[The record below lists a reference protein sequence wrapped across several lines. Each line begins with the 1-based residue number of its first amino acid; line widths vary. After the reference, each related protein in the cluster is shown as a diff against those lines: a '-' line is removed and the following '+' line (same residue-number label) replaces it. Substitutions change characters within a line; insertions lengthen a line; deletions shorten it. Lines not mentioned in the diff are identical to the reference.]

1 MTSST
6 TREFDPT
13 KPVQTR
19 SGQKARIICTDCKS
33 PEGFPIIALVDDGR
47 GCEDPKS
54 YTDDGAYYSKE
65 KEELLDLVN
74 VPEVTRILVFTSP
87 YTPYLCSQVLHED
100 DNKEPGDQ
108 LIARKKA
115 EGTFVKLIEFE
126 VDK

>member
-19 SGQKARIICTDCKS
+19 GGHKARIICTDRKNAVS
-33 PEGFPIIALVDDGR
+33 FPIIALVDDGE
-47 GCEDPKS
+47 GYEETKS
-54 YTDDGAYYSKE
+54 YTKGGRHYAGGNQSPY
-65 KEELLDLVN
+65 DLVN
-74 VPEVTRILVFTSP
+74 VREVTRILVFNSLHDT
-87 YTPYLCSQVLHED
+87 YLYSQVLYERYS
-100 DNKEPGDQ
+100 KEYWDQ